1 MRIFTSSENVTTVK
15 YFIFQKIS
23 VTIVEQFWEF
33 SEFSKCS
40 EMFVWLKCDYSQC
53 VTLVTVSTT
62 VTKFE
67 GRIFFVFLFYKLKK
81 CLSLYLFIIRSVTIV
96 TN

>member
-1 MRIFTSSENVTTVK
+1 MNSFSITKIENKCDYTRTILRIFTSSENVTTVK

-67 GRIFFVFLFYKLKK
+67 GRIFFVFLF
-81 CLSLYLFIIRSVTIV
+81 
-96 TN
+96 